1 MGREEGGIGELA
13 VERQVGGSGVI
24 VGGRN
29 KKAQRV
35 IERQVQ
41 GVGVGCKKE
50 KKLVVICWGLV
61 GHESTAGF
69 CNKTCLSLGR
79 KGGNGE

>member
-29 KKAQRV
+29 EKAQRV

-50 KKLVVICWGLV
+50 KKLVVTRSEECWMKEVRLKD
-61 GHESTAGF
+61 T
-69 CNKTCLSLGR
+69 NY
-79 KGGNGE
+79 